1 MGATQNL
8 IILFET
14 KTGIRTQSTSWGLK
28 KRRFCRALTLSSIS
42 LMAYLRFQG
51 YIYMYSHLKFKL
63 YVSFKYT
70 RLMHVEAY

>member
-8 IILFET
+8 IILFEI
-14 KTGIRTQSTSWGLK
+14 KTSIRTQSTSRGLK
-28 KRRFCRALTLSSIS
+28 KRRLTLSSIS
-42 LMAYLRFQG
+42 LMACLRFQG

-70 RLMHVEAY
+70 SLIIVKFKF